1 MDIGQIV
8 DRVQKDV
15 RALLIASKSGLS
27 IQELEKDYRMMIG
40 SNLPL
45 RTLGYR
51 STMEMLLDMP
61 HVVNV
66 HTKGDGTVVLSAVV
80 DEATKGIA
88 ALVSQQKEPSKTKSK
103 TRRLSWR
110 PRCHVD
116 IVRRGRAPPLLPATV
131 KSDLRDLL
139 SISSL
144 LVSEFER
151 AFLCRFGR
159 TFQYTR
165 YGFYSMLEVI
175 GSISDIVE
183 VKQTRAGSLLSLR
196 TPVTCGRASGER
208 PRGNILLLCIYCVP
222 EFENEL
228 RLCLARKGAG
238 GSIGPDFRLELQKVM
253 KQHPEG
259 LLVSQLP
266 VLFKSC
272 TGKELPYKELGFMS
286 VMELVGSLGDMLHLE
301 STNDGK
307 DWQIY
312 DIETKDDQKLLSD
325 AQTFSNWNMP
335 QPQEM
340 QVKPVG
346 LKVCQADPNLW
357 WGPLELQLPS
367 SDEHEIPPDAVRRQK
382 LHCLPRMK
390 RGFMIGVFIENI
402 TSPSEFYVRCYGK
415 DTSEKLE
422 DMMIEMRRCYSA
434 ESVSS
439 RYMVPEDCVSVG
451 EIYSLRAEGDV
462 WWYRVIVHDVVNAE
476 DVTVFYPDFGN
487 VSTVKRSLLRFLK
500 QCYMKL
506 PAQALPSCLAF
517 VTPVEEVWST
527 RAIKRFQQNCSSGPL
542 VGLVLQYVVDILYLF
557 LCDTS
562 SVEDVY
568 LHQLLTAHGLAHD
581 GQEPGFYKVSNFLM
595 YRDKIHV
602 ETKLDMPYL
611 EAVTTGADVWDENWL
626 FTSGTATLNDTV
638 EDVNAKIC
646 PDPISITDVSSSIR
660 DSLEEFYISIIKSR
674 KSQDNTDVEQ
684 PQVSL
689 TSVEE
694 KPCDNNHIS
703 LWEEP
708 TYYQQ
713 NSLNPFTGLQKLQIP
728 RSTMVAL
735 GPAARMA
742 TAGSFLSWVYS
753 SLLPRRLCF

>member
-1 MDIGQIV
+1 ACIMFPQTRRTVDDSKRGAMQKMDIGQIV

-222 EFENEL
+222 E
-228 RLCLARKGAG
+228 
-238 GSIGPDFRLELQKVM
+238 
-253 KQHPEG
+253 
-259 LLVSQLP
+259 
-266 VLFKSC
+266 SC

-312 DIETKDDQKLLSD
+312 DIETKGS
-325 AQTFSNWNMP
+325 S
-335 QPQEM
+335 
-340 QVKPVG
+340 
-346 LKVCQADPNLW
+346 

-581 GQEPGFYKVSNFLM
+581 GQEPGFYKVSNFLICNPFM
-595 YRDKIHV
+595 R
-602 ETKLDMPYL
+602 YL
-611 EAVTTGADVWDENWL
+611 KQSPIQPPEECPGDPAQSDSVPDEL
-626 FTSGTATLNDTV
+626 LNDHLPV
-638 EDVNAKIC
+638 FEVILFK
-646 PDPISITDVSSSIR
+646 R
-660 DSLEEFYISIIKSR
+660 KQSLGLP
-674 KSQDNTDVEQ
+674 SQ
-684 PQVSL
+684 
-689 TSVEE
+689 
-694 KPCDNNHIS
+694 
-703 LWEEP
+703 
-708 TYYQQ
+708 
-713 NSLNPFTGLQKLQIP
+713 
-728 RSTMVAL
+728 
-735 GPAARMA
+735 
-742 TAGSFLSWVYS
+742 
-753 SLLPRRLCF
+753 LL

>member
-238 GSIGPDFRLELQKVM
+238 GSIGPDFRLELQKV
-253 KQHPEG
+253 
-259 LLVSQLP
+259 LIIFY
-266 VLFKSC
+266 LFF
-272 TGKELPYKELGFMS
+272 GKELPYKELGFMS

-312 DIETKDDQKLLSD
+312 DIETKGSS
-325 AQTFSNWNMP
+325 TFSNWNMP

-602 ETKLDMPYL
+602 VTGENTWYSTDKTCYSNFHMQETKLDMPYL

-638 EDVNAKIC
+638 EDVNAKIF
-646 PDPISITDVSSSIR
+646 PLGS
-660 DSLEEFYISIIKSR
+660 
-674 KSQDNTDVEQ
+674 
-684 PQVSL
+684 QVSL

-742 TAGSFLSWVYS
+742 TAGSFLSWVTDKGKV
-753 SLLPRRLCF
+753 

>member
-1 MDIGQIV
+1 HKQDEL
-8 DRVQKDV
+8 VQKDV

-222 EFENEL
+222 E
-228 RLCLARKGAG
+228 
-238 GSIGPDFRLELQKVM
+238 
-253 KQHPEG
+253 
-259 LLVSQLP
+259 
-266 VLFKSC
+266 SC

-312 DIETKDDQKLLSD
+312 DIETKGSSVGKTYLCICLN
-325 AQTFSNWNMP
+325 FSHLCCFFFIS
-335 QPQEM
+335 
-340 QVKPVG
+340 K
-346 LKVCQADPNLW
+346 

-602 ETKLDMPYL
+602 VTGENTWYSTDKTCYSNFHMQVFCSYTEIIFQYSCGFFGSCTGNNLIMIATK
-611 EAVTTGADVWDENWL
+611 
-626 FTSGTATLNDTV
+626 
-638 EDVNAKIC
+638 
-646 PDPISITDVSSSIR
+646 
-660 DSLEEFYISIIKSR
+660 SL
-674 KSQDNTDVEQ
+674 
-684 PQVSL
+684 
-689 TSVEE
+689 
-694 KPCDNNHIS
+694 
-703 LWEEP
+703 
-708 TYYQQ
+708 
-713 NSLNPFTGLQKLQIP
+713 
-728 RSTMVAL
+728 
-735 GPAARMA
+735 
-742 TAGSFLSWVYS
+742 
-753 SLLPRRLCF
+753 